1 MTKYARDEFDRVPET
16 STRQGVH
23 RAVTEARRRSLVPIL
38 SLGGIALVIGILAFV
53 FLPKAGFTPA
63 GDSAVAAAQSGASAS
78 ASPTASA
85 AASASAPPAASA
97 TAVPSDPTPSA
108 SAADAAPAAAAVDKT
123 QPVTIYNGTTTAG
136 LASRAGATVTSGGWA
151 LGTLG
156 NWPGVPQSTSV
167 IFYSGADQQGN
178 AEALG
183 DLLGIPTTVE
193 SADFNVPLV
202 VVLGPGFQ

>member
-53 FLPKAGFTPA
+53 FLPKLGFAPA
-63 GDSAVAAAQSGASAS
+63 GDAAVAAAQSGASAS
-78 ASPTASA
+78 ASQAPTASA
-85 AASASAPPAASA
+85 TETPGAVPPAA
-97 TAVPSDPTPSA
+97 PSDPTPSA
-108 SAADAAPAAAAVDKT
+108 SVPGAESNAPAVDKT

-136 LASRAGATVTSGGWA
+136 LASRAGATVAGGGWT

-167 IFYSGADQQGN
+167 IFYNGPDQKDN
-178 AEALG
+178 AEALS
-183 DLLGIPTTVE
+183 DLLGIPETLE